1 VYDFNTLLY
10 AGLAR
15 QKMCVRSAT
24 PLHSAKKHYFDLIF
38 GQLQSPI
45 HFTHNTS
52 KESLFLHVVVVVANV
67 VVLKF
72 EMNYHF

>member
-1 VYDFNTLLY
+1 VCPPYRGLCFVYDFNTLLY

-24 PLHSAKKHYFDLIF
+24 PLHSAEKHYFDLIF

-45 HFTHNTS
+45 HFTLLITPE
-52 KESLFLHVVVVVANV
+52 KKVYFCTLL
-67 VVLKF
+67 LLLQ
-72 EMNYHF
+72 M